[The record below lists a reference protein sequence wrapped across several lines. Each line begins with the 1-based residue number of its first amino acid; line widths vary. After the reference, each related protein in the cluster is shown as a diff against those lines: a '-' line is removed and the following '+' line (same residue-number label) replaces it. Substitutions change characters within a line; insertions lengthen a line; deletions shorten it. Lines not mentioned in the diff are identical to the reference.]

1 MRTDNEHSARRFTP
15 LAESSLRPPPLIRD
29 YPAVLLRGKWII
41 LTTIALVLAAALLFT
56 KLRDPVYQA
65 STAVLIQTQ
74 TPESG
79 GLFIPY
85 IGSAIVTNIRQNEL
99 EILRSQS
106 LAESVARRLISQ
118 MYVDSSARVKID
130 IIQPSKDDKSK
141 RTVATVEQ
149 VVKRLGQAVDFV
161 TVRES
166 DVIKILAK
174 SNNPREAAL
183 LANLFTTEYY
193 NRNVYKSRQKSR
205 ALREF
210 LQTQVSDQR
219 ANLERLEGALQA
231 YMEKKGIVSLDAE
244 SRKMIDQLSQLE
256 ATRDAADISL
266 QSLERTVASYQQEIP
281 LQEQML
287 ARSIGTAT
295 DPYIRNL
302 QEQLATLEVQ
312 RDVAVSKNPALAGKE
327 VFSDKL
333 KEVDDQIKSLEE
345 KLKTRTKE
353 YIAALVP
360 SSSAPDQA
368 SLNPSSYL
376 RQVKQKLLEAQ
387 IEIQSLRAKKEAL
400 NRVIAEYETQFAR
413 IPGTSIQYARLERGK
428 LSSEKLFVVL
438 NDKLNEATIS
448 EQSQIGYIDII
459 DQAIVPIDPSSPNM
473 LLNLAV
479 GLALGLFLGIVIVIA
494 REYRDVRIHTP
505 EDLKSKGYT
514 PSAVVMTMDPE
525 IKRLKGTPV
534 LSRYGRP
541 MDPHLLTLAD
551 SFSPVAEAY
560 KKLRTAIQFEPTA
573 ERRPQTILVSSPN
586 RGEGKSTTAANLA
599 VAFAQNGKMVLLLDA
614 NLRRPAVHAM
624 LDLFQQPGLSDL
636 LQDKVGYD
644 GVVQISKLRNLHVLS
659 SGSLS
664 SNPAELI
671 ASDKM
676 RDLVQQAE
684 LEYDVIIIDSPPILT
699 VADASIVSTF
709 VDFVLIVVSAGS
721 TRMEELE
728 RSVEIIESVGGK
740 IPKHVLNRFDQQ
752 QAYGIS
758 YARSGYG
765 YYGYADVKKRKGTA
779 TSEES
784 V

>member
-1 MRTDNEHSARRFTP
+1 MRTENEHGARRFTP
-15 LAESSLRPPPLIRD
+15 PPPLIRD

-74 TPESG
+74 TPEPG
-79 GLFIPY
+79 GLFIPS

-118 MYVDSSARVKID
+118 MYVDSSARVKIG

-149 VVKRLGQAVDFV
+149 AVKRLGQAVDFV

-231 YMEKKGIVSLDAE
+231 YMEKKGIVSLDDE
-244 SRKMIDQLSQLE
+244 SKKMIDQLSQLE

-266 QSLERTVASYQQEIP
+266 QSFERTVAFYQQEIP

-333 KEVDDQIKSLEE
+333 KEGD
-345 KLKTRTKE
+345 
-353 YIAALVP
+353 
-360 SSSAPDQA
+360 
-368 SLNPSSYL
+368 
-376 RQVKQKLLEAQ
+376 
-387 IEIQSLRAKKEAL
+387 
-400 NRVIAEYETQFAR
+400 
-413 IPGTSIQYARLERGK
+413 
-428 LSSEKLFVVL
+428 VVL
-438 NDKLNEATIS
+438 
-448 EQSQIGYIDII
+448 
-459 DQAIVPIDPSSPNM
+459 
-473 LLNLAV
+473 
-479 GLALGLFLGIVIVIA
+479 
-494 REYRDVRIHTP
+494 
-505 EDLKSKGYT
+505 
-514 PSAVVMTMDPE
+514 
-525 IKRLKGTPV
+525 
-534 LSRYGRP
+534 
-541 MDPHLLTLAD
+541 
-551 SFSPVAEAY
+551 
-560 KKLRTAIQFEPTA
+560 EP
-573 ERRPQTILVSSPN
+573 
-586 RGEGKSTTAANLA
+586 
-599 VAFAQNGKMVLLLDA
+599 
-614 NLRRPAVHAM
+614 
-624 LDLFQQPGLSDL
+624 
-636 LQDKVGYD
+636 
-644 GVVQISKLRNLHVLS
+644 
-659 SGSLS
+659 
-664 SNPAELI
+664 
-671 ASDKM
+671 
-676 RDLVQQAE
+676 
-684 LEYDVIIIDSPPILT
+684 
-699 VADASIVSTF
+699 
-709 VDFVLIVVSAGS
+709 
-721 TRMEELE
+721 
-728 RSVEIIESVGGK
+728 
-740 IPKHVLNRFDQQ
+740 
-752 QAYGIS
+752 
-758 YARSGYG
+758 
-765 YYGYADVKKRKGTA
+765 
-779 TSEES
+779 
-784 V
+784 